1 MPVARRIEPGDIPQS
16 AAARRLGLSLEV
28 FEQKRSAL
36 EQRGFP
42 KPDPTT
48 ELYDLDAIEAWRRAR
63 HPHLFG
69 LTGVPAAVDARTG
82 IVATRLKAGAGG

>member
-1 MPVARRIEPGDIPQS
+1 MPAARRIEPGDIPPS
-16 AAARRLGLSLEV
+16 AAARRLGLALDT
-28 FEQKRSAL
+28 FQAKRDAL
-36 EQRGFP
+36 ERRGFP

-48 ELYDLDAIEAWRRAR
+48 ELYDLDAIDAWRRAR